1 MLDRRSIL
9 KMAAGGALFSLV
21 PSAQLLAQTPGKR
34 LAMVFDV
41 RRCTGC
47 LSCTV
52 SCAMENQTAP
62 GRGRTRVTQM
72 SVKTDNGVAALA
84 VPNQCNQCD
93 KPPCVEVCPA
103 DATYKRKEDGIVV
116 INHDECIACQSCVEA
131 CPYGARR
138 IDEEYENPPEKCN
151 FCIHRVTAGL
161 LPACVETCI
170 GEARV
175 FGDLNDPNS
184 KVSQLVKDNKV
195 YAMLPKEGTMP
206 NIFYIG
212 LPENSN
218 DKEIL
223 ALNFLEWQR

>member
-9 KMAAGGALFSLV
+9 KMVAGGAMLSIV
-21 PSAQLLAQTPGKR
+21 PMAQLQAKTAGKR

-52 SCAMENQTAP
+52 SCAMENQTDA
-62 GRGRTRVTQM
+62 GRGRTRVNQASIEHQGEIST
-72 SVKTDNGVAALA
+72 LA

-93 KPPCVEVCPA
+93 NPACVYVCPVE
-103 DATYKRKEDGIVV
+103 ATYKRKEDGIVV
-116 INHDECIACQSCVEA
+116 IDHDECIYCQLCVDA

-138 IDEEYENPPEKCN
+138 KDETLESPPEKCN
-151 FCIHRVTAGL
+151 FCIHRVSVGL

-175 FGDLNDPNS
+175 FGDLNDPES
-184 KVSQLVKDNKV
+184 KVSELLRDNKA
-195 YAMLPKEGTMP
+195 YAMLSEAGTQP

-212 LPENSN
+212 LPEQT
-218 DKEIL
+218 DDQEIL
-223 ALNFLEWQR
+223 SLNFLEWQR